1 MFEEK
6 TFENLMDE
14 KLKNISSDI
23 DKREGSVVWDSL
35 APNALETAM
44 MYQELNAYYK
54 ETFGSTASRVYLIE
68 RCRERGI
75 FPKPASAGV
84 YKGQFDIEIPIGH
97 RFSLDL
103 YNYKVIKF
111 IQKDSVYEY
120 ELECETLGTA
130 PNSNFGQLI
139 PIGYLPGLKVA
150 KLVETLIPGEE
161 EEETESLRQRYLNS
175 FDSQAFGGNIKD
187 YEEKTLSISGVGA
200 VKVTP
205 VWNGGGTVK
214 LTILN
219 SEFNE
224 ASQSLI
230 EKVQK
235 EIDPSKDHTGK
246 GLAPIGHVVTV
257 DTAKKKSVYIATELT
272 LNNIEILNIKNEID
286 KVLKDYLLEL
296 RKKWASS
303 DNIIIRISQIES
315 RILTINPKIIDIK
328 NTKING
334 YSVNLEIAV
343 DEIPVWGDGNYVT
356 G

>member
-35 APNALETAM
+35 APNALESAM

-54 ETFGSTASRVYLIE
+54 ETFGSTASRIYLIE

-111 IQKDSVYEY
+111 IQKNSFYEY

-139 PIGYLPGLKVA
+139 PIGYLPGLKEA
-150 KLVETLIPGEE
+150 KLLETLIPGEE

-257 DTAKKKSVYIATELT
+257 DTAQKKSVYIATELT
-272 LNNIEILNIKNEID
+272 LNNIEILNIKDEID
-286 KVLKDYLLEL
+286 KILKDYLLEL
-296 RKKWASS
+296 RK
-303 DNIIIRISQIES
+303 IFQ
-315 RILTINPKIIDIK
+315 
-328 NTKING
+328 
-334 YSVNLEIAV
+334 
-343 DEIPVWGDGNYVT
+343 
-356 G
+356 

>member
-44 MYQELNAYYK
+44 VYQELNAYYK

-75 FPKPASAGV
+75 FSKPASAGV
-84 YKGQFDIEIPIGH
+84 YKGQFDIEIPIGQ

-111 IQKDSVYEY
+111 VQKNSFYEY

-150 KLVETLIPGEE
+150 KLIETLIPGEE
-161 EEETESLRQRYLNS
+161 EENTESLRERYLNS
-175 FDSQAFGGNIKD
+175 FDSQAFGVN
-187 YEEKTLSISGVGA
+187 
-200 VKVTP
+200 
-205 VWNGGGTVK
+205 
-214 LTILN
+214 
-219 SEFNE
+219 
-224 ASQSLI
+224 
-230 EKVQK
+230 
-235 EIDPSKDHTGK
+235 K
-246 GLAPIGHVVTV
+246 GL
-257 DTAKKKSVYIATELT
+257 
-272 LNNIEILNIKNEID
+272 
-286 KVLKDYLLEL
+286 
-296 RKKWASS
+296 
-303 DNIIIRISQIES
+303 
-315 RILTINPKIIDIK
+315 
-328 NTKING
+328 
-334 YSVNLEIAV
+334 
-343 DEIPVWGDGNYVT
+343 
-356 G
+356 